1 MILDFADLR
10 RKSFY
15 IWGVKATC
23 RQFYDF
29 RVSDLRSKSD
39 LPPTF
44 AFASATWRPHLVLD
58 FLHWHKINYCDYAYN
73 WYDDY
78 DDDDDYYDDD
88 SDLES
93 PNCSLP
99 HLPSTLVSRC
109 RKLSRLRKAQII
121 KVQIISQN
129 WSIKI
134 MIYLSTSNVQGDFVH
149 WYPPKKFQVQKS

>member
-1 MILDFADLR
+1 MILDFQ
-10 RKSFY
+10 
-15 IWGVKATC
+15 IWGEK
-23 RQFYDF
+23 
-29 RVSDLRSKSD
+29 VSDLRSKRD
-39 LPPTF
+39 LPATF

-58 FLHWHKINYCDYAYN
+58 FLHWHKINYYDYAYN

-78 DDDDDYYDDD
+78 DDDYYDDD

-109 RKLSRLRKAQII
+109 RKLSRLLKAKII

-134 MIYLSTSNVQGDFVH
+134 MIYLSTSDVQGDFVH
-149 WYPPKKFQVQKS
+149 WYPPKKFQVQ